1 MRFRCLLFLVVSSLA
16 LSAQSFEEHF
26 RSFQQQA
33 QKDYYDFRDAANER
47 YTQFLLDAWQ
57 YYKVGPA
64 IPAPQE
70 DPVPPIPYEEPVVQP
85 EPQPIPYED
94 ITPEPVPSPSPTPV
108 APVIENDDKNT
119 KYQISFY
126 GTNLSFRH
134 PSTNRIQISSLSP
147 KHLVSAWE
155 MMADDSFD
163 NLLYDCISARDTHQL
178 CDWAYLTM
186 LQMLSEKIYGKSNE
200 AVLLQ
205 AFLYAN
211 SGYQMR
217 LALSEQGKLYLL
229 VGSNFVLYD
238 RGYFDLDGQMFFP
251 MECNESGLSI
261 CNGGFENEQPLSLF
275 IPQEQGI
282 GTTQS
287 SVITREAQSGLTA
300 QCSVNK
306 NGIEFYNNYPTG
318 QYGEDFGTRWAVY
331 ANTPLDELTK
341 KTLYPALM
349 AGIRGVPEAQAVN
362 KLLNWVQTAFE
373 YEYDDKVWGQD
384 RAFFPSESL
393 YYPYCDCE
401 DRSIL
406 FSRIVR
412 DLLGL
417 DVVLLYYPGHL
428 ATAVNF
434 HQDIKGDYLIVN
446 GKKYI
451 ICDPTYIGAPIGAT
465 MPGMDNQTAKVI
477 ILNR

>member
-1 MRFRCLLFLVVSSLA
+1 MRFRLLLLLLVSTVVV
-16 LSAQSFEEHF
+16 SAQSFEDRF

-33 QKDYYDFRDAANER
+33 HKEYYDFRDAANER
-47 YTQFLLDAWQ
+47 YAQFLLNAWQ
-57 YYKVGPA
+57 YYRVAPA
-64 IPAPQE
+64 IPAPKE
-70 DPVPPIPYEEPVVQP
+70 EPVPPVPYEEPVVQP
-85 EPQPIPYED
+85 DPQPIPYEE
-94 ITPEPVPSPSPTPV
+94 ITPDPEPTPAPTPV
-108 APVIENDDKNT
+108 APVIENDDKNIP
-119 KYQISFY
+119 YQISFY

-134 PSTNRIQISSLSP
+134 PSTRRIQLRSLDP
-147 KHLVSAWE
+147 KQLSAAWT
-155 MMADDSFD
+155 MLADESFD
-163 NLLYDCISARDTHQL
+163 NLLYDCISARDNHQL

-186 LQMLSEKIYGKSNE
+186 LQQLSETIYGKSNE

-205 AFLYAN
+205 AFLFAN
-211 SGYQMR
+211 TGYQMR
-217 LALSEQGKLYLL
+217 LAASKQGKLHLL
-229 VGSNFVLYD
+229 VGSSFVLYD
-238 RGYFDLDGQMFFP
+238 RDYFKLDGQLFFP
-251 MECNESGLSI
+251 LEDTDASLSI
-261 CNGGFENEQPLSLF
+261 CNGGFEKEQPLSLF
-275 IPQEQGI
+275 IPQEQQI

-287 SVITREAQSGLTA
+287 SVITRKAQSGLTA

-306 NGIEFYNNYPTG
+306 NEIEFYNNYPTG

-331 ANTPLDELTK
+331 ANTPLDESTK

-373 YEYDDKVWGQD
+373 YEYDDTIWGVD

-434 HQDIKGDYLIVN
+434 HQDINGDYLVIK
-446 GKKYI
+446 GKRYI

-465 MPGMDNQTAKVI
+465 MPGMDNKTAKVI
-477 ILNR
+477 LL

>member
-1 MRFRCLLFLVVSSLA
+1 MKRIIAYITFLLCVVDIF
-16 LSAQSFEEHF
+16 SAQSLEERF
-26 RSFQQQA
+26 LSFQQQA
-33 QKDYYDFRDAANER
+33 HKEYYDFRDAANER
-47 YTQFLLDAWQ
+47 YAQFLLSAWQ
-57 YYKVGPA
+57 YYKVGSA
-64 IPAPQE
+64 VPAPQE
-70 DPVPPIPYEEPVVQP
+70 EPIPPVPYEKPVVQP
-85 EPQPIPYED
+85 EPQPILYED
-94 ITPEPVPSPSPTPV
+94 IIPEPEPSPSPTPIS
-108 APVIENDDKNT
+108 PVIENDDKNT
-119 KYQISFY
+119 IYKISFY
-126 GTNLSFRH
+126 GTELSFRY
-134 PSTNRIQISSLSP
+134 PSTSHIQLSSLNP
-147 KHLVSAWE
+147 DQLASAWN
-155 MMADDSFD
+155 MMAEESFD
-163 NLLYDCISARDTHQL
+163 NLLYDCISARDNHQL

-186 LQMLSEKIYGKSNE
+186 LQQLSEKIYGKSNE

-205 AFLYAN
+205 AFIYAN

-217 LALSEQGKLYLL
+217 LAASEQGILHLL
-229 VGSNFVLYD
+229 VGSDFVLYD

-251 MECNESGLSI
+251 LENIESGLSI
-261 CNGGFENEQPLSLF
+261 CNGGFEKEQPLSLF
-275 IPQEQGI
+275 IPQEQQI

-287 SVITREAQSGLTA
+287 SVITRKAQSGLTA

-306 NGIEFYNNYPTG
+306 NEIEFYNNYPTG

-331 ANTPLDELTK
+331 ANTPLDESTK

-373 YEYDDKVWGQD
+373 YEYDDTVWGQD

-434 HQDIKGDYLIVN
+434 HQDINGDYLVIK
-446 GKKYI
+446 GKRYI

-465 MPGMDNQTAKVI
+465 MPGMDNKTAKVI
-477 ILNR
+477 VL